1 METNKNELKEIVIN
15 DRFKFIDTSEKDS
28 FILIHNLS
36 YSFISPTFSQ
46 YNKDIKFIS
55 LFLNI
60 YRNLTAL
67 EFTSFKELINNDLF
81 FEMLDYSKEEYLNL
95 RRYLIDFNTIDEVRI
110 FDKYKSFIFIIEGF
124 SMLDNKLLVKCRNNS
139 RKYNLCIDLNT
150 LLSNELFEKVKD
162 IILRKHNIVNNLD
175 DEIGF
180 IYDIVLFYYVI
191 EFYNI

>member
-15 DRFKFIDTSEKDS
+15 DRFKFIATSEKDS

-95 RRYLIDFNTIDEVRI
+95 RKYLIDFNNINEVRI
-110 FDKYKSFIFIIEGF
+110 FDKYKSFIFIIESF

-150 LLSNELFEKVKD
+150 LLNNELFEKVKD

-180 IYDIVLFYYVI
+180 IYDIVLFYYI
-191 EFYNI
+191 LNFYNI